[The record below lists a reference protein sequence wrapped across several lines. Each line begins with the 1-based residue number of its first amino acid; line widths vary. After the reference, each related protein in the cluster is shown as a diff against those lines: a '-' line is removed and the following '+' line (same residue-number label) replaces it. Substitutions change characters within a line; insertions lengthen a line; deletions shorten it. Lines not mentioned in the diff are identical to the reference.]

1 MLPQAAPILD
11 DAAKPFIAGHRAD
24 SAVQKKGNDFATEV
38 DLAIERQVVEALVSA
53 TGIEV
58 HGEEFG
64 GADIDS
70 PLVWVLD
77 PIDGTFNYAAGSPM
91 AAILLGL
98 LRDGEPVAGLTWLP
112 FTDQR
117 YTAVVGKPLYA
128 NGVAQPP
135 LQSAELADS
144 IVGIG
149 TFNVDS
155 RGRFPGRYRLTT
167 LEHLSRKCSRVR
179 MHGATGIDLAYTAA
193 GILGGA
199 ISFGHH
205 IWDHAAG
212 VALVRAAGGIVT
224 DLAGNDWTIEV
235 ALGAGRAAR
244 RARRDPRHSSLG
256 RRPGGLLMD
265 VAVRIIPCLD
275 VDDGR
280 VVKGVNFENLRDAG
294 DPVELAAAYDAEG
307 ADELTFLDVTASS
320 SGRATMLEVVRRTA
334 EQVFIP
340 LTVGGGVRSV
350 ADVDVLLR
358 AGADKVAVNTAA
370 IARPELLAE
379 LARQFGS
386 QCIVLSVDARTVPEG
401 AQPTQSGWEVT
412 THGGRR
418 GTGIDAIEWATRGA
432 ELGVGEILLNSM
444 DYDGTKAGFDL
455 PMLRAVRGAVS
466 VPVIASGGAGAPE
479 HFAPAVVAGADA
491 VLAASVFHFRELTIG
506 QVKAAMAAEGIIVR

>member
-1 MLPQAAPILD
+1 MALDEADLDALVTEAALILD
-11 DAAKPFIAGHRAD
+11 DAAHPFIAGHRAD

-38 DLAIERQVVEALVSA
+38 DLAIERQVVEKLVSA

-112 FTDQR
+112 FTNER
-117 YTAVVGKPLYA
+117 FTGVVGKPLYA

-135 LQSAELADS
+135 LPSAQLADS

-155 RGRFPGRYRLTT
+155 RGRFPGRYRLAT

-212 VALVRAAGGIVT
+212 VALVRAAGGVVT
-224 DLAGNDWTIEV
+224 DLAGNDWTTKSRS
-235 ALGAGRAAR
+235 ALAG
-244 RARRDPRHSSLG
+244 L
-256 RRPGGLLMD
+256 PG
-265 VAVRIIPCLD
+265 VHAEILD
-275 VDDGR
+275 V
-280 VVKGVNFENLRDAG
+280 LRSVG
-294 DPVELAAAYDAEG
+294 DPE
-307 ADELTFLDVTASS
+307 
-320 SGRATMLEVVRRTA
+320 
-334 EQVFIP
+334 
-340 LTVGGGVRSV
+340 
-350 ADVDVLLR
+350 
-358 AGADKVAVNTAA
+358 
-370 IARPELLAE
+370 
-379 LARQFGS
+379 
-386 QCIVLSVDARTVPEG
+386 
-401 AQPTQSGWEVT
+401 
-412 THGGRR
+412 
-418 GTGIDAIEWATRGA
+418 
-432 ELGVGEILLNSM
+432 
-444 DYDGTKAGFDL
+444 DY
-455 PMLRAVRGAVS
+455 
-466 VPVIASGGAGAPE
+466 
-479 HFAPAVVAGADA
+479 
-491 VLAASVFHFRELTIG
+491 
-506 QVKAAMAAEGIIVR
+506 